1 MSGDPDLDSPSDRAR
16 AATDGELF
24 EPFSPVHYAHK
35 EADGHYERV
44 SGISGGSARV
54 STHSRKI
61 SGGSEPGG
69 DPPARRRSCTDPRD
83 AAAAARLARG
93 SPPRALGR
101 LNFGEAAAAV
111 CRAAAAAAATACGG
125 GRPSSAA
132 RGSPTAAGRAGA
144 SASRPPS
151 SARRIR
157 AASRGAPPSPP
168 CRRGGAGVERA
179 PAASAAARRRSV
191 ARRRGGCSL
200 RRGSSA
206 IGSGGISE
214 ALAAATARASPH
226 AARQASGAHLLD
238 HDHDG
243 HDDLAS
249 PHGERATDVSAA
261 AAQRLLKPTLNIDIG
276 ASSRSLGGGLPT
288 SGALVSPEPGSVV
301 ELKLEDCLGDL
312 TRQFPW
318 EEIEYN
324 RCALQLST
332 ETGLDEIHSLFSF
345 MSMGQVWITYGG
357 QLQGVVTDRALIEAC
372 LPGNEERAAAADALA
387 DGGYAPAPA
396 SAARRAWRRS
406 APRRIRRARG
416 MCTRCCNISTLAPC
430 SPTPYA

>member
-1 MSGDPDLDSPSDRAR
+1 MRRRQTVFGGAR
-16 AATDGELF
+16 LTDG
-24 EPFSPVHYAHK
+24 SWA
-35 EADGHYERV
+35 
-44 SGISGGSARV
+44 
-54 STHSRKI
+54 
-61 SGGSEPGG
+61 GGSERVT
-69 DPPARRRSCTDPRD
+69 PAELRASDSGRLTWGASVPAVSPRRRSASSEHLPR
-83 AAAAARLARG
+83 RPPLVGGPSLGRRG
-93 SPPRALGR
+93 S
-101 LNFGEAAAAV
+101 
-111 CRAAAAAAATACGG
+111 
-125 GRPSSAA
+125 
-132 RGSPTAAGRAGA
+132 
-144 SASRPPS
+144 
-151 SARRIR
+151 
-157 AASRGAPPSPP
+157 
-168 CRRGGAGVERA
+168 
-179 PAASAAARRRSV
+179 
-191 ARRRGGCSL
+191 CSL

-261 AAQRLLKPTLNIDIG
+261 AAHRLLKPTLNIDIG

-396 SAARRAWRRS
+396 SGYAESVEAKRAAT
-406 APRRIRRARG
+406 APARDVHE
-416 MCTRCCNISTLAPC
+416 ML
-430 SPTPYA
+430 